1 MRIVETMAQMTFSL
15 ESLAR
20 PAHVAAIIGM
30 LAASGCQS
38 SAETATVTQTPSA
51 LQVTVDDVDAPDQP
65 AQRPTSKDG
74 FPNFGGSLN
83 AANVQ
88 MNNEEAAA
96 LQQQLT
102 ALSSARQS
110 GTITEAE
117 YQRKLGELRT
127 LAAQHGPETQALI
140 AK

>member
-1 MRIVETMAQMTFSL
+1 MAQTTFSL
-15 ESLAR
+15 KSLTR
-20 PAHVAAIIGM
+20 PAHLAAIIGM

-38 SAETATVTQTPSA
+38 SAETPTVTPTPSA
-51 LQVTVDDVDAPDQP
+51 LQVTVDDVDAPEQAAP
-65 AQRPTSKDG
+65 RPTSKDG

-110 GTITEAE
+110 GSITEAE
-117 YQRKLGELRT
+117 YQRKLAELRT
-127 LAAQHGPETQALI
+127 LAAQHGPETQAQI